1 VLVVPDKFSPEK
13 RSEIMSRIRGKDTAI
28 EVKVRSY
35 LFSMGLRFR
44 KNDRRYPGTP
54 DVVLPKYRTV
64 IFINGCFWHGHENCK
79 LFRMPKSNVDFW
91 RNKIL
96 TNKAN
101 DEKNQLLLEEMGF
114 QVITIWECELKSDF
128 EQTME
133 ETVRKI
139 KSGDDSAIIS
149 QIAYIRVTREWESS
163 GTDFCNLE

>member
-1 VLVVPDKFSPEK
+1 MLVVPDKFSPEK
-13 RSEIMSRIRGKDTAI
+13 RSEIMSRIRGKDTTI

-35 LFSMGLRFR
+35 LFSMGFRFR

-79 LFRMPKSNVDFW
+79 LFKMPKSNVDFW

-101 DEKNQLLLEEMGF
+101 DEKNRLLLEEMGF
-114 QVITIWECELKSDF
+114 
-128 EQTME
+128 
-133 ETVRKI
+133 
-139 KSGDDSAIIS
+139 
-149 QIAYIRVTREWESS
+149 
-163 GTDFCNLE
+163 

>member
-1 VLVVPDKFSPEK
+1 MLVVSDKFSPEK
-13 RSEIMSRIRGKDTAI
+13 RNEIMSRIRGKETTI
-28 EVKVRSY
+28 EVRVRSY

-79 LFRMPKSNVDFW
+79 LFKMPKSNIDFW

-96 TNKAN
+96 KNKAN

-128 EQTME
+128 EQTMKR
-133 ETVRKI
+133 TLGKI
-139 KSGDDSAIIS
+139 KSGI
-149 QIAYIRVTREWESS
+149 
-163 GTDFCNLE
+163 

>member
-13 RSEIMSRIRGKDTAI
+13 RSEIMSRIRGKDTTI

-35 LFSMGLRFR
+35 LFSMGFRFR

-79 LFRMPKSNVDFW
+79 LFRMPKSNFDFW
-91 RNKIL
+91 RNKIF

-101 DEKNQLLLEEMGF
+101 DEKNRLLLEEMGF
-114 QVITIWECELKSDF
+114 QVITIWECELKSEF
-128 EQTME
+128 E
-133 ETVRKI
+133 
-139 KSGDDSAIIS
+139 
-149 QIAYIRVTREWESS
+149 
-163 GTDFCNLE
+163 